1 MIKNLDRLLILS
13 VGFLLV
19 FTAFNTAQNL
29 AAKILRD
36 NDLGDMG
43 FYSLATVYAS
53 FGVCS
58 LFSSNIVQS
67 LGMRLSMFFGS
78 ACYVIYLASYILACY
93 PQVPK

>member
-1 MIKNLDRLLILS
+1 MIQNLDRLLILS

-53 FGVCS
+53 FGMCS
-58 LFSSNIVQS
+58 LFSSKIVQS

-78 ACYVIYLASYILACY
+78 ACYVIYLSSYILACY
-93 PQVPK
+93 P